1 MVWLGITLI
10 LYLERKNIGRLDW
23 VKTELTHV
31 VGENADRTDSLV
43 QSKPIKTTYVSRLT
57 LYLVQVLPTIS
68 HLLL

>member
-1 MVWLGITLI
+1 M
-10 LYLERKNIGRLDW
+10 
-23 VKTELTHV
+23 KTELTHV